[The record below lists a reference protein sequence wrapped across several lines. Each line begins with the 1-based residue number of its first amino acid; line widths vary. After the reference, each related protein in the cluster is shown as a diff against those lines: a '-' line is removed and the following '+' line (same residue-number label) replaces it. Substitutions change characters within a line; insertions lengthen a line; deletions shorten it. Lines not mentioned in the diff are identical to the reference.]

1 MTAGQSDNPLGERLW
16 SFSEIGYL
24 LRYLEGV
31 TAGYPVTACPDDDNR
46 FVLENIRELLEAL
59 DEYKFGGEEELS
71 GWVEALADFADELE
85 RKRLKRVGYKGT
97 EQLHLIMAGLILLLR
112 KELNLRTAFISL
124 PIRDLNVEQLIIDPE
139 EAFGL
144 NLACQPHIP
153 DVVTRNIREAGR
165 CLAVGFDSA
174 AGMFLCLAAES
185 VLRYYYIHITE
196 GPDPGKSSWGA
207 LLDKLE
213 IPVLG
218 CPKELLEKLRKLSW
232 ARNDF
237 MHGKPEIRWQS
248 KKVPWNQEV
257 TVELFKECRAVVGEM
272 MGDLRLKGKI
282 IIPEPAEPLLKAH
295 PVHI

>member
-1 MTAGQSDNPLGERLW
+1 MTTGQSDNPLGERLW

-59 DEYKFGGEEELS
+59 NEYEFGEEEELS

-85 RKRLKRVGYKGT
+85 RKRLKRMGPKRT
-97 EQLHLIMAGLILLLR
+97 EQLHRIMAGLIPLLR
-112 KELNLRTAFISL
+112 EEMNLRTAFVAL

-144 NLACQPHIP
+144 NLACRPPIP
-153 DVVTRNIREAGR
+153 GVVTRNVREAGR

-185 VLRYYYIHITE
+185 VLRYYYIRITGE
-196 GPDPGKSSWGA
+196 DNPGKSTWGA
-207 LLDKLE
+207 LLDKLK
-213 IPVLG
+213 IPALG
-218 CPKELLEKLRKLSW
+218 CPKRLLDNLNRLKET
-232 ARNDF
+232 RNDF

-248 KKVPWNQEV
+248 KKVLWNQEV
-257 TVELFKECRAVVGEM
+257 TVELFKECRAVVGEVM
-272 MGDLRLKGKI
+272 EDLRLKGKI
-282 IIPEPAEPLLKAH
+282 SIPEPGEPLLKAH